1 MAAPDRRTVM
11 VHGLVGLARDAW
23 WAASA
28 PTSFYRM
35 LQATSAPRLARACT
49 AAAASIVLACAALAL
64 AFVRATHSDGFLLAW
79 GFLSAVALPLLA
91 MLLLLGGL
99 VMVRPAA
106 LDLRAWEISAW
117 AWVPSGVLAVSLAP
131 AALVAPVPAVVL
143 GLLAWPFWHVALI
156 ASGVS
161 AFAAQRRAVAVGL
174 YLVAV
179 FLVPGL
185 LLAVSY
191 AVMSGMAGA

>member
-1 MAAPDRRTVM
+1 VTP
-11 VHGLVGLARDAW
+11 HGPVALVRDAW

-28 PTSFYRM
+28 PTSFFRR
-35 LQATSAPRLARACT
+35 LQAANGPRLVRAFT
-49 AAAASIVLACAALAL
+49 AAALSVVLACAALAL
-64 AFVRATHSDGFLLAW
+64 AFVRATDSDGFLLAW
-79 GFLSAVALPLLA
+79 GFSSAIALPLLA
-91 MLLLLGGL
+91 MVLLLGGL

-106 LDLRAWEISAW
+106 LDLRAWEIAAW
-117 AWVPSGVLAVSLAP
+117 AWVPAGALAVSLTP
-131 AALVAPVPAVVL
+131 AALVAPIPAIVAGTV
-143 GLLAWPFWHVALI
+143 AWPFWHVALV

-161 AFAAQRRAVAVGL
+161 VFAPQRRIVAVVL

>member
-1 MAAPDRRTVM
+1 MGHA
-11 VHGLVGLARDAW
+11 LVALVRDAW

-28 PTSFYRM
+28 PTSFFRA
-35 LQATSAPRLARACT
+35 LQGTSAPRLARAC
-49 AAAASIVLACAALAL
+49 AAAAVSIVLACAALAL
-64 AFVRATHSDGFLLAW
+64 GFVRATHSDGFLLAW
-79 GFLSAVALPLLA
+79 GFLGVVALPLLA

-117 AWVPSGVLAVSLAP
+117 AWVPAGVLAVSLAP
-131 AALVAPVPAVVL
+131 AALVAPVPATVV
-143 GLLAWPFWHVALI
+143 GLVAWPVWHVALI

-161 AFAAQRRAVAVGL
+161 VFASQRRAMTVAL

-191 AVMSGMAGA
+191 AVMSGMTGA

>member
-1 MAAPDRRTVM
+1 MA
-11 VHGLVGLARDAW
+11 HGLVTLVRDAW

-35 LQATSAPRLARACT
+35 LHGASAPRLARACT
-49 AAAASIVLACAALAL
+49 AAALSVVLACAALAL
-64 AFVRATHSDGFLLAW
+64 AFVRASDSDGFALAW
-79 GFLSAVALPLLA
+79 GFLSAIALPLLA

-117 AWVPSGVLAVSLAP
+117 AWVPAGVLAVSLAP
-131 AALVAPVPAVVL
+131 AALVAPVPAVVA
-143 GLLAWPFWHVALI
+143 GLVAWPFWHVALV
-156 ASGVS
+156 ATGVGV
-161 AFAAQRRAVAVGL
+161 FAAQRRAVALTL

-191 AVMSGMAGA
+191 AVMSGMAGT